1 MSSKKI
7 FFNVSDQ
14 YLFIFIETCSFL
26 YALVISNNLQSSSP
40 FSLLFSSQLPT
51 VIAVFISFLFLF
63 LFIMTTVATP
73 PQFVYSL
80 YFGDTISIIENI
92 NFSSPSVTQLAA
104 TENGNVYVVWVDK
117 KNNNSTNGGDTDIA
131 FKWSKDAGNTFS
143 SKKLSRGLGTSS
155 LSPQLAAT
163 ENGNVYVVWVDKK
176 NTNSTNG
183 GDTDIAFKWS
193 KDDGNTFS
201 SKKLSRGLNA
211 SSLSP
216 QLAGKEN
223 GNVYV
228 VWPNNFTQFKEILG
242 NNSIFGETININND
256 TNSNYPQIAAT
267 NDGNIY
273 IIWIANKNNI
283 DNEKTLYFKRISN
296 FLFD

>member
-1 MSSKKI
+1 
-7 FFNVSDQ
+7 
-14 YLFIFIETCSFL
+14 
-26 YALVISNNLQSSSP
+26 
-40 FSLLFSSQLPT
+40 
-51 VIAVFISFLFLF
+51 
-63 LFIMTTVATP
+63 MTTVSTP
-73 PQFVYSL
+73 PQAVYSL

-92 NFSSPSVTQLAA
+92 NFSSPSVTQLAATENGNVYVVWVDNNILYFRSSPDHGSKFNIPIILSDNVSLTSSSPQLAA

-143 SKKLSRGLGTSS
+143 SKKLT
-155 LSPQLAAT
+155 
-163 ENGNVYVVWVDKK
+163 
-176 NTNSTNG
+176 
-183 GDTDIAFKWS
+183 
-193 KDDGNTFS
+193 
-201 SKKLSRGLNA
+201 RGLNV

-228 VWPNNFTQFKEILG
+228 VWQNNFTQFKEILG
-242 NNSIFGETININND
+242 YNSIFGETINLNNNIN
-256 TNSNYPQIAAT
+256 SSYSQIAAT

-273 IIWIANKNNI
+273 VIWIANKNNI